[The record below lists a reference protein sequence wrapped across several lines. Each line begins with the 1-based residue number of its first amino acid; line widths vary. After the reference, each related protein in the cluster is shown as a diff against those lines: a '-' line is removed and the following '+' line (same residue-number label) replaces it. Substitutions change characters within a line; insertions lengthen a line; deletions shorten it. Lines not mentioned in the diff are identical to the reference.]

1 MSAHW
6 RLAVRYAAWVS
17 AAAAVVAVVV
27 WSLSGEAHAGAFL
40 YGVGV
45 GTVSFVSTALTVSLL
60 MGRSTAGGMMVGALS
75 FGARYGFVAAALGV
89 PAYLGLWPVVAMLGG
104 FVGVYMAENVLLLP
118 GVLTRAIGTPS
129 AERGAERGA
138 GGPVNERVERRIE
151 A

>member
-1 MSAHW
+1 MSDHW
-6 RLAVRYAAWVS
+6 RLAVRYAVWV
-17 AAAAVVAVVV
+17 AAVAAVVGAVV
-27 WSLSGEAHAGAFL
+27 WFLSGEAHAGAFL

-89 PAYLGLWPVVAMLGG
+89 PAYLDLWPVAAMLGG

-118 GVLTRAIGTPS
+118 GVFTRAIGATEVQS
-129 AERGAERGA
+129 GA
-138 GGPVNERVERRIE
+138 GASASERVERRIE

>member
-17 AAAAVVAVVV
+17 AVAIVVAVVV
-27 WSLSGEAHAGAFL
+27 WLLFGEVHAGAFL
-40 YGVGV
+40 YGVVV
-45 GTVSFVSTALTVSLL
+45 GTASFVSTALTVSLL

-118 GVLTRAIGTPS
+118 GVLTKAIGAPDVQ
-129 AERGAERGA
+129 RD
-138 GGPVNERVERRIE
+138 GGVSVRERVERRVE

>member
-1 MSAHW
+1 MSDHW
-6 RLAVRYAAWVS
+6 RLAVRYAGWVS
-17 AAAAVVAVVV
+17 AVAAAVGAVV
-27 WSLSGEAHAGAFL
+27 WFLSGGAHAGAFL

-75 FGARYGFVAAALGV
+75 FGARYGFVTAALGV
-89 PAYLGLWPVVAMLGG
+89 PAYLALWPVVAMLGG

-118 GVLTRAIGTPS
+118 GVLTRAIGAP
-129 AERGAERGA
+129 GVERGA
-138 GGPVNERVERRIE
+138 GGSVNERVERRIE

>member
-17 AAAAVVAVVV
+17 AVTAVVAAVV
-27 WSLSGEAHAGAFL
+27 WFLFGEAHAGSFL
-40 YGVGV
+40 YGVVV

-60 MGRSTAGGMMVGALS
+60 MGRSTAGGMLVGALS

-89 PAYLGLWPVVAMLGG
+89 PAYLSLWPVFAMLGG

-118 GVLTRAIGTPS
+118 GVLTRAMGDPGV
-129 AERGAERGA
+129 ERDA
-138 GGPVNERVERRIE
+138 GGSVRERVERRVE

>member
-17 AAAAVVAVVV
+17 AVAAVVAAVV
-27 WSLSGEAHAGAFL
+27 WFLFGEAHAGSFL

-60 MGRSTAGGMMVGALS
+60 MGRSTAGGMLVGALS
-75 FGARYGFVAAALGV
+75 FGVRYGFVAAALGV

-104 FVGVYMAENVLLLP
+104 FVGVYVAENVLLLP
-118 GVLTRAIGTPS
+118 GVLTRAMGAPGV
-129 AERGAERGA
+129 ERDA
-138 GGPVNERVERRIE
+138 GGSVRERVERRVE

>member
-1 MSAHW
+1 
-6 RLAVRYAAWVS
+6 
-17 AAAAVVAVVV
+17 
-27 WSLSGEAHAGAFL
+27 
-40 YGVGV
+40 V

-104 FVGVYMAENVLLLP
+104 FVGVYVAENVLLLP
-118 GVLTRAIGTPS
+118 GVLTRAIGASGVES
-129 AERGAERGA
+129 AA
-138 GGPVNERVERRIE
+138 GESVRERVERRVE

>member
-1 MSAHW
+1 MSDHW

-17 AAAAVVAVVV
+17 VVAAVVGVVV
-27 WSLSGEAHAGAFL
+27 WFLSGEAHAGAFL

-75 FGARYGFVAAALGV
+75 FGVRYGFVAAALGV

-118 GVLTRAIGTPS
+118 GVLTRVIGAPS
-129 AERGAERGA
+129 VECGA
-138 GGPVNERVERRIE
+138 GGSANERVERRIE